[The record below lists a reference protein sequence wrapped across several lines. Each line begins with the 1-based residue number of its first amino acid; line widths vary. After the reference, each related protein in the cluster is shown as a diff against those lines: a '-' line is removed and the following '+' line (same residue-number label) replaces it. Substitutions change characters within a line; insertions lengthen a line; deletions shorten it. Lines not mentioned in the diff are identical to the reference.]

1 MFIRKIK
8 TRTQNGTDYFAF
20 RLVESVRIGDKVRQR
35 TLLNLGSD
43 FSLPR
48 EQWNELIAAI
58 EAQRSTNLQ
67 LLSFPEPIAR
77 LAERIE
83 AQLSPSKP
91 AQKAQHHRV
100 DLKSM
105 HHRQLRSIG
114 GETVALHAL
123 QQLKFE
129 ELLASQGIQEK
140 RRKLA
145 IAQVVAR
152 MVHPSSERESFRW
165 LCDDSALC
173 ELLGLSMSQLKL
185 GALYR
190 SADVMYRHRE
200 AIERAMYQR
209 QCELFKHTSSVMLYD
224 LTNTYFSGQA
234 HLSPGQFGR
243 SKQKRHDCPLV
254 TLGLCLDESGLV
266 RRCEVLP
273 GNVSEPTTLARAVER
288 LGAGGGSLTVVMDAG
303 LCTEANLKWLDEAGH
318 DWVAVVRKR
327 AQMPD
332 TDADVETVNSSRE
345 RIRIWRLDEDEKGQV
360 QLCVHSAARQ
370 KTERSMLSRARQR
383 FEDDLKYL
391 NEGLGI
397 RGRLKRHDRVVEKI
411 GRLRERHK
419 RVSAQYDIV
428 VKADDKARNAIAVS
442 WTCNHKHQ
450 VRDDHA
456 GSYLLRTSLSDWDDE
471 RIVRLYWTL
480 SEVEATFR
488 TLKSEL
494 GMRPIYHH
502 NKSRVAAHLFIS
514 VVAYQAVHYLR
525 LMLRGNGVRSSWN
538 TVRNKLSTLHR
549 LTTVMDEANGQ
560 QIRVRQNSDANA
572 EQRRLLSAMKVELNR
587 DQRIEC
593 WPREELSVTKVVT

>member
-1 MFIRKIK
+1 
-8 TRTQNGTDYFAF
+8 
-20 RLVESVRIGDKVRQR
+20 
-35 TLLNLGSD
+35 
-43 FSLPR
+43 
-48 EQWNELIAAI
+48 
-58 EAQRSTNLQ
+58 
-67 LLSFPEPIAR
+67 
-77 LAERIE
+77 
-83 AQLSPSKP
+83 
-91 AQKAQHHRV
+91 
-100 DLKSM
+100 M

-129 ELLASQGIQEK
+129 ELLASLGIQEK
-140 RRKLA
+140 TTQTGHCPGGGTYGASIKTNANRFA
-145 IAQVVAR
+145 GCVMTAR
-152 MVHPSSERESFRW
+152 YASCWVFPCHSSSSVRFIVQP
-165 LCDDSALC
+165 
-173 ELLGLSMSQLKL
+173 MSCTVTARPLK
-185 GALYR
+185 GPCI
-190 SADVMYRHRE
+190 SVSVNCSNTH
-200 AIERAMYQR
+200 
-209 QCELFKHTSSVMLYD
+209 SSVMLYD

-303 LCTEANLKWLDEAGH
+303 LCTEANLKWLDETGH

-370 KTERSMLSRARQR
+370 KTERSMLSRARRR

-488 TLKSEL
+488 SLKSEL

-560 QIRVRQNSDANA
+560 QIRVRQNSDASA
-572 EQRRLLSAMKVELNR
+572 EQRRLLSAMKVELIR